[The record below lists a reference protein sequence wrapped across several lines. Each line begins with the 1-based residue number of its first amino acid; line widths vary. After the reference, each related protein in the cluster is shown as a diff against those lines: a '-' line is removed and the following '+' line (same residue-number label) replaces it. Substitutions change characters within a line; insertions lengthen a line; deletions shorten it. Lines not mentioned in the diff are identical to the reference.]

1 MKLELVQD
9 LPPDEI
15 KNIWFTYLEE
25 KARIAGMLTSDE
37 FNRLIKRT
45 KEFTT
50 VSKYIYIYRIIIENK
65 FIKICF

>member
-1 MKLELVQD
+1 MKLELVKD

-15 KNIWFTYLEE
+15 KNIWFTYLKE

-50 VSKYIYIYRIIIENK
+50 VSKYR
-65 FIKICF
+65 FIALL